1 MKNIKK
7 FAFLFLFFLNS
18 CTGEVGRTSSDA
30 QVSSAISDSS
40 STDAKQYTNNS
51 ISSATVDNT
60 DVTNIQSSAVES
72 KESPVVQNY
81 AATGSIGDTYPATV
95 EYHNGST
102 GYSASYNL
110 DVTVENN
117 QVTKIE
123 FPNGGELNEDH
134 ITAEELDDDGNATVQ
149 GENGKTYDVHI
160 DK

>member
-7 FAFLFLFFLNS
+7 FAFLFLFFLNA
-18 CTGEVGRTSSDA
+18 CTGEVGPTSSDA

-51 ISSATVDNT
+51 ISSSTVDNT
-60 DVTNIQSSAVES
+60 DVTNIQSAAVES
-72 KESPVVQNY
+72 KEFPVVQNY
-81 AATGSIGDTYPATV
+81 APISSGGDTYPATV
-95 EYHNGST
+95 EYHNGGT

-110 DVTVENN
+110 DVTVEDN

-123 FPNGGELNEDH
+123 FPNGGELNQDH
-134 ITAEELDDDGNATVQ
+134 ITPEELDNDGNATVQ
-149 GENGKTYDVHI
+149 GEDGKTYDIHI

>member
-1 MKNIKK
+1 MKNVKK
-7 FAFLFLFFLNS
+7 FAFLVLFFLNS
-18 CTGEVGRTSSDA
+18 CKGEVGPTSSDA

-40 STDAKQYTNNS
+40 STDTKQYTNNS
-51 ISSATVDNT
+51 ISSPTVDNT
-60 DVTNIQSSAVES
+60 DVTNIQSSAIKT